1 MKYVVLILA
10 VLVISA
16 SAAVAHDVA
25 STIGTQGMSA
35 QATLSAACETAKTKA
50 GQNLVAM
57 LEGAELV
64 SVSTGLCICSDGPP
78 YNCISEAV
86 GYMAHEHPEEMED
99 MEEQSMGED
108 EGQS

>member
-10 VLVISA
+10 LLVIST
-16 SAAVAHDVA
+16 STAVAHDVA
-25 STIGTQGMSA
+25 AAYGANGMSA

-50 GQNLVAM
+50 GRNLVAM
-57 LEGAELV
+57 LAGVELV
-64 SVSTGLCICSDGPP
+64 SISTGLCICSDGPA
-78 YNCISEAV
+78 YHCTAEAV
-86 GYMAHEHPEEMED
+86 GYLAHEHEEMED